1 MRIDQALAGLGLFA
15 AAALLSSPVRAEI
28 CFGGSTNVGGPSI
41 SCAESSVSGLDNAGQ
56 TITSVK
62 LIPDTIIAGTASSS
76 TAGGS
81 GAFLGTAA
89 ATASPGLLSAFAS
102 SQAGS
107 ANVNASIDAR
117 ATATFND
124 GGIVGSTSGATPGT
138 LVVIPFTYQLTGL
151 TSGGGGIGP
160 DGSQLVV
167 GNLLNTSTNGTYFLT
182 LFVGETIDFL
192 ANLSVAA
199 DANAGTPVSV
209 ADFSHT
215 LHIFID
221 VPDGFTFNTVSGHN
235 YSSSNVGAVPEP
247 STWAML
253 LIGFA
258 GIGFMAY
265 RRKSKPALMAA

>member
-41 SCAESSVSGLDNAGQ
+41 SCAESSVSGRDNAG
-56 TITSVK
+56 ISIDSLK
-62 LIPDTIIAGTASSS
+62 IIPDTITAGTASSS
-76 TAGGS
+76 TTGGS

-107 ANVNASIDAR
+107 ANINAFIDAR

-124 GGIVGSTSGATPGT
+124 EGIVGSTSGAALGT
-138 LVVIPFTYQLTGL
+138 AVVIPFTYQLTGS
-151 TSGGGGIGP
+151 TSGGGGLGP

-167 GNLLNTSTNGTYFLT
+167 GNFQISTNGT
-182 LFVGETIDFL
+182 LFVPLVVGQTIDFL

-221 VPDGFTFNTVSGHN
+221 VPDGFTFDTVSGHN
-235 YSSSNVGAVPEP
+235 YSSINVGAVPES
-247 STWAML
+247 STWAMML
-253 LIGFA
+253 LGFA
-258 GIGFMAY
+258 GVGAMTY
-265 RRKSKPALMAA
+265 RRRKSAMLAA